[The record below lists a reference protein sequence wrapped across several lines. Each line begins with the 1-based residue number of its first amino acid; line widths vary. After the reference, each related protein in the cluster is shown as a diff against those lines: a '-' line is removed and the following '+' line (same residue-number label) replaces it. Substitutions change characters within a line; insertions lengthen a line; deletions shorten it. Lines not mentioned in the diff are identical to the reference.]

1 MCDFL
6 LMINT
11 NLRQV
16 IADYWSNF
24 RFRQRVPL
32 PTTPMNP
39 QIQDHEIHIQETTNN
54 KLCKLH
60 FDILNRLGVAHECDR
75 QTDRTA
81 FSNNAV

>member
-1 MCDFL
+1 
-6 LMINT
+6 MINT

-54 KLCKLH
+54 KALV
-60 FDILNRLGVAHECDR
+60 RAV
-75 QTDRTA
+75 QTA
-81 FSNNAV
+81 FRYLEPFRCSSRV